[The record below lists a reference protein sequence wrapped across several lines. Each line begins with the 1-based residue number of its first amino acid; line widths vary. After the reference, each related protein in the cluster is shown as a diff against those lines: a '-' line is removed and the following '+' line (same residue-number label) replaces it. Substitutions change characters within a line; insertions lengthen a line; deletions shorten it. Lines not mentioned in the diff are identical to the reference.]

1 MAFCTN
7 CGKQLGEQEQFC
19 SACGTAA
26 ASQATQP
33 QRVQQPVYQQTV
45 QQPMRDPVQL
55 LQTLSQRLN
64 TNGIIWL
71 VIGIL
76 QILGGIFWDWWLLIV
91 GVLNVISSIQD
102 MQYSKKVLADPSGI
116 VKKFEPLVGPIIT
129 LIYNLVIGGV
139 IGVVGS
145 IYYFVA
151 IRNFVM
157 ENRMAFDAM
166 DTTAVTQPQ
175 QSQQTAPNDNA
186 EYKNVKFCS
195 NCGKQLGEQQHFC
208 PACSAPVT
216 QQATQQPPVQ

>member
-1 MAFCTN
+1 MKFCSH
-7 CGKQLGEQEQFC
+7 CGKELLDEAVICTG
-19 SACGTAA
+19 CGCAVGGQ
-26 ASQATQP
+26 QAQ
-33 QRVQQPVYQQTV
+33 VQQPVYQQSV

-55 LQTLSQRLN
+55 LQTLSQRLHI
-64 TNGIIWL
+64 NGIIWL

-102 MQYSKKVLADPSGI
+102 MQYSKKVLADPNGI
-116 VKKFEPLVGPIIT
+116 VSKFEPLVGPIIT

-157 ENRMAFDAM
+157 ENRTAFDAM
-166 DTTAVTQPQ
+166 DTTAATQP
-175 QSQQTAPNDNA
+175 
-186 EYKNVKFCS
+186 V
-195 NCGKQLGEQQHFC
+195 
-208 PACSAPVT
+208 
-216 QQATQQPPVQ
+216 QQPPMQ